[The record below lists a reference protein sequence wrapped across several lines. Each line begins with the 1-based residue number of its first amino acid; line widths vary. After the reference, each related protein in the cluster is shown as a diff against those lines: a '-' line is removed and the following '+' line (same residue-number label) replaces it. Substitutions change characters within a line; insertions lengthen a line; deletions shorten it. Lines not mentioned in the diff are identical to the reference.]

1 MWPDYSERLRKS
13 YGDLSNAATGWTGG
27 AIRLVDL
34 VLGRRF
40 RALAPS
46 ECCHRDE
53 HAVRQVVGKEGARAP
68 RRIRTVEG
76 VHRPAPAVHF
86 DFVRHRWLGGEGY
99 HQPTIASDGSTVA
112 EHAEIH
118 WDDATSL
125 STSDPR
131 GGGFASRW
139 EAPVLLAR
147 VRVTGSGRCAAA
159 FTEWRSRQITPRVAR
174 PGLSADGRQVCH
186 PDDRRALPLG

>member
-68 RRIRTVEG
+68 RRIRQSKEYIAPPPLFTSTLYATVGWVAKDTISPLSHPMEVQSPSTRRFTG
-76 VHRPAPAVHF
+76 TTRRVSARVIRAV
-86 DFVRHRWLGGEGY
+86 E
-99 HQPTIASDGSTVA
+99 
-112 EHAEIH
+112 
-118 WDDATSL
+118 
-125 STSDPR
+125 
-131 GGGFASRW
+131 ASRR
-139 EAPVLLAR
+139 AGKP
-147 VRVTGSGRCAAA
+147 RCCWRAFVSLVAAAAAA
-159 FTEWRSRQITPRVAR
+159 FTEMAFAADHPAR
-174 PGLSADGRQVCH
+174 GKAGFVSGR
-186 PDDRRALPLG
+186 PTGMSSG